1 MAEVEQKFA
10 LLISRVIDQ
19 ESKKMHVSMKTKG
32 EGIPL
37 AEALVIVEGWVKK
50 VKEEMQKPYTEKL
63 TFI

>member
-37 AEALVIVEGWVKK
+37 AEAVIIVEGWVRK

>member
-37 AEALVIVEGWVKK
+37 AEAVIIVEGWVKK